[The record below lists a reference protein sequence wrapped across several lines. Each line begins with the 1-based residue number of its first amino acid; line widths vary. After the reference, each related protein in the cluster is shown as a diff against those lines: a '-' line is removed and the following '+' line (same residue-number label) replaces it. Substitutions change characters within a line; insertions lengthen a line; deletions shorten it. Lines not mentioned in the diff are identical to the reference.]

1 MSYFQRRD
9 ARRYPSSSIV
19 LISLRGEQP
28 VFPRL
33 EAKNGQG
40 ASVCVLP
47 VIRRKPEGFPAL
59 ELVDEVQGD
68 VLISLVRGG
77 LDVVVHANGEI
88 TLFELQAG
96 HTGPADGIR
105 NGVADAVFGVNAG
118 VGDSGLG
125 LGISDRGD
133 DGGVKLRLDVPA
145 AGGDILGQRHAR
157 GELHDVLEVIVNAVQ
172 RAVVHFQIITVGM
185 QGRVAH
191 ARMRHDVQPVSPE
204 LILAAQLGSKSA
216 GLHVGIGIVH
226 AERGGQIHVQA
237 VAADAV
243 AHGSKDVQ
251 AVAVPASVQVGSA
264 EVVVVIRRGNGALA
278 FRTAGSAVHGKAH
291 AEHAASEP
299 ISVSAPM
306 ARPP

>member
-88 TLFELQAG
+88 TLSNCR
-96 HTGPADGIR
+96 PAIPDQLT
-105 NGVADAVFGVNAG
+105 VSVMV
-118 VGDSGLG
+118 
-125 LGISDRGD
+125 
-133 DGGVKLRLDVPA
+133 LRMLSSA
-145 AGGDILGQRHAR
+145 S
-157 GELHDVLEVIVNAVQ
+157 
-172 RAVVHFQIITVGM
+172 M
-185 QGRVAH
+185 
-191 ARMRHDVQPVSPE
+191 PE
-204 LILAAQLGSKSA
+204 
-216 GLHVGIGIVH
+216 
-226 AERGGQIHVQA
+226 
-237 VAADAV
+237 
-243 AHGSKDVQ
+243 
-251 AVAVPASVQVGSA
+251 
-264 EVVVVIRRGNGALA
+264 
-278 FRTAGSAVHGKAH
+278 
-291 AEHAASEP
+291 
-299 ISVSAPM
+299 
-306 ARPP
+306 